1 MIINNRVFF
10 GMLQKPELIKRNL
23 HEAALLAQVRR
34 YYCTPMTLA
43 RKCTTNCQ
51 NCKLTLQ
58 KAIYSMPVGEQKPF
72 GLLVYR
78 LRNLMS
84 EKVEVEHVAQVRTVD
99 NFGTKDD
106 TNVFDA
112 LLAEVS

>member
-1 MIINNRVFF
+1 
-10 GMLQKPELIKRNL
+10 
-23 HEAALLAQVRR
+23 
-34 YYCTPMTLA
+34 
-43 RKCTTNCQ
+43 
-51 NCKLTLQ
+51 
-58 KAIYSMPVGEQKPF
+58 
-72 GLLVYR
+72 VYR